1 MKDKL
6 KIIAGFLLLLIGNMS
21 LYAAPTPPS
30 PRRTPPPPPKL
41 PIDDY
46 IGILVILSILYGF
59 YVISNKL
66 KAKTPR

>member
-6 KIIAGFLLLLIGNMS
+6 KRVVGLLVLLVS
-21 LYAAPTPPS
+21 STSFYAAGPPS
-30 PRRTPPPPPKL
+30 PKPPPPPKL

-46 IGILVILSILYGF
+46 IGIVVILSILYGF
-59 YVISNKL
+59 YVISYKL

>member
-6 KIIAGFLLLLIGNMS
+6 KRVVSLLVLLVSGAEV
-21 LYAAPTPPS
+21 YAAPPP
-30 PRRTPPPPPKL
+30 PGPPPPPPL

-46 IGILVILSILYGF
+46 IGIVVILSILYGF
-59 YVISNKL
+59 YVISYKL

>member
-6 KIIAGFLLLLIGNMS
+6 KRVVGLLALLVSSAS
-21 LYAAPTPPS
+21 LYAAGPPS
-30 PRRTPPPPPKL
+30 PKPPPPPKL

-46 IGILVILSILYGF
+46 IGIVVILSILYGF
-59 YVISNKL
+59 YVISYKL

>member
-6 KIIAGFLLLLIGNMS
+6 KRVVGLLVLLVSSAS
-21 LYAAPTPPS
+21 LYAAGPPS
-30 PRRTPPPPPKL
+30 PRRSPPPPPGL

-46 IGILVILSILYGF
+46 IGIVVILSILYGF
-59 YVISNKL
+59 YVINNKL